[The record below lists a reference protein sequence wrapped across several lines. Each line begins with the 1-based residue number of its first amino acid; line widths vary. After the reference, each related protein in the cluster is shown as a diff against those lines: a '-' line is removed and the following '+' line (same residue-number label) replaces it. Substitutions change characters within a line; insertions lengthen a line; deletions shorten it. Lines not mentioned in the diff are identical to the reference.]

1 MQFLILQVLN
11 FSHGTRNLAA
21 KPHKCMS
28 KDVVR
33 DAVLTAAEQLTR
45 SLPLGGL
52 LLSPFY
58 PLPL

>member
-11 FSHGTRNLAA
+11 FSPGTRNLGA
-21 KPHKCMS
+21 KPHQCMS

-52 LLSPFY
+52 LLSPLC